1 MVRLPAAWIMVLIL
15 VLGLTGGVDTAQA
28 RSEAFQENIYDA
40 GKLKPRDSQLQV
52 KTGEP
57 APDFTLPA
65 VAGGPVTLSG
75 YRGKKNVV
83 ISFVPAAWTPVCSDQ
98 WPGYNLAKD
107 LFEEHDAVLIGIT
120 VDNLPTLFS
129 WTNQMGKLWFPV
141 LSDFYPHGAVAQR
154 YGVLRSDGTSERAL
168 FVIDK
173 KGLIRYIDV
182 HDINLRPRLEVLI
195 GELGKLE
202 K

>member
-1 MVRLPAAWIMVLIL
+1 
-15 VLGLTGGVDTAQA
+15 
-28 RSEAFQENIYDA
+28 
-40 GKLKPRDSQLQV
+40 
-52 KTGEP
+52 
-57 APDFTLPA
+57 
-65 VAGGPVTLSG
+65 
-75 YRGKKNVV
+75 
-83 ISFVPAAWTPVCSDQ
+83 
-98 WPGYNLAKD
+98 
-107 LFEEHDAVLIGIT
+107 